1 MSNEQHAAVYWAGPL
16 FTDAEREWNARQVAA
31 IRAKLPQLNLLVPQ
45 EFCAA
50 HEAVETNDQGKGRLG
65 KPDFGAIFRSCRD
78 NLDAA
83 DLVIAVL
90 DGADAD
96 SGTCWEMGYAHAKGK
111 TVLGFRTDWRPAEDG
126 GGNAMLTRSCS
137 AVCGTLMILSFA
149 SARGYGWNLSKRSQN
164 LTTSS
169 DLRFFPRRR

>member
-1 MSNEQHAAVYWAGPL
+1 MSNEQQAAVYWAGPL
-16 FTDAEREWNARQVAA
+16 FTDAEREWNGRQVAA
-31 IRAKLPQLNLLVPQ
+31 IRHKLPQLKLLVPQ
-45 EFCAA
+45 EFCAT
-50 HEAVETNDQGKGRLG
+50 HEAIETNDQGTGRLG

-137 AVCGTLMILSFA
+137 AVCGSLDDIIIRLSA
-149 SARGYGWNLSKRSQN
+149 W
-164 LTTSS
+164 
-169 DLRFFPRRR
+169 LRMEPIE